1 MDPQSKIQ
9 LRILNWILLLVC
21 VTLPIEAMESRKL
34 VEKCTPCGD
43 NPISSPPPII
53 YNSPPP
59 PIIYPS
65 PPPPSPS
72 PPPIVYYSPPPPSP
86 KKTPSS
92 NCPPPPYSQSSPYI
106 YMTGPPGNLYPVDVN
121 FSGSGATLG
130 GQGSFSGFLPL
141 LVCLLSLLAYW

>member
-1 MDPQSKIQ
+1 MDPQSKLQ
-9 LRILNWILLLVC
+9 LRILYWILLLVC
-21 VTLPIEAMESRKL
+21 VTNTLPIKALEARKL

-59 PIIYPS
+59 IVYYPS
-65 PPPPSPS
+65 PPPPSP

-86 KKTPSS
+86 KKSPSS
-92 NCPPPPYSQSSPYI
+92 NCPPPPSAPYI

-121 FSGSGATLG
+121 YSGSGATPAG
-130 GQGSFSGFLPL
+130 RGSFAGFLPL
-141 LVCLLSLLAYW
+141 LVCLLSFLAFW

>member
-1 MDPQSKIQ
+1 
-9 LRILNWILLLVC
+9 
-21 VTLPIEAMESRKL
+21 MESRKL

-106 YMTGPPGNLYPVDVN
+106 YMTGPPAGNLYPVDVN
-121 FSGSGATLG
+121 FSGSGATPSGHRNL
-130 GQGSFSGFLPL
+130 SGFLPL